1 MKSLFAKEKVAGDT
15 NPHAPSAQRNL
26 VCATLAVVVMC
37 ALLFFAWGGGSS
49 GAAAAAA
56 AADALRATRFPERFR
71 IAVIADLDQKSKV
84 KNAAGKDVW
93 HSVYQTVR
101 RMAARQFLFRTLP
114 HARNAFCRARRP
126 TACPPPSLSFQGT
139 LLRAGQTYSVSWDAP
154 VDLFTGHN
162 EAGRGCELSELVL
175 HHGHLLTFDDR
186 TGIMFEVANFASSD
200 AAGAPGGGKAGV
212 RGAAAR
218 PPRLVPR
225 QILMEGDGE
234 TDKGMKVEWAT
245 VRDDTLWVGS
255 FGKEYTDSAGNI
267 LHANNLWVKTV
278 SPAGEAT
285 SVNWE
290 HAYGAMRHALGY
302 DHPSYLLHEAVT
314 WSPHRRQWFVLP
326 RRISKEPYDEV
337 ADETKGSNV
346 IIQAAPD
353 WSRITST
360 TVGVRA
366 PPRRRRCVA
375 ATEGPSA
382 HPLAPYPPSHPPAL
396 ARSQTITPL
405 RGFSSFKF
413 LPGSRDTVIVALK
426 SSEDSSTST
435 QATFITIF
443 GERSPGVWDVLLEE
457 TELPGHAKFEGIEI
471 IEA

>member
-1 MKSLFAKEKVAGDT
+1 M
-15 NPHAPSAQRNL
+15 
-26 VCATLAVVVMC
+26 
-37 ALLFFAWGGGSS
+37 
-49 GAAAAAA
+49 
-56 AADALRATRFPERFR
+56 
-71 IAVIADLDQKSKV
+71 
-84 KNAAGKDVW
+84 
-93 HSVYQTVR
+93 
-101 RMAARQFLFRTLP
+101 
-114 HARNAFCRARRP
+114 
-126 TACPPPSLSFQGT
+126 
-139 LLRAGQTYSVSWDAP
+139 SWDAP

-162 EAGRGCELSELVL
+162 EAGRGCELSELVM

-186 TGIMFEVANFASSD
+186 TGIMFEVANFATSD

-337 ADETKGSNV
+337 VDETKGSNV
-346 IIQAAPD
+346 IIQASQD

-366 PPRRRRCVA
+366 TAPAAATATRRRRPA
-375 ATEGPSA
+375 AAPTAPA
-382 HPLAPYPPSHPPAL
+382 PLALSS
-396 ARSQTITPL
+396 SQTITPL

-426 SSEDSSTST
+426 SSEESSTNT

-443 GERSPGVWDVLLEE
+443 GERERSPGVWDVLLEE